1 MDMVSM
7 QQPSVASEVWVP
19 HDKLTLSIM
28 WALEDCDDIMFS
40 GDFLDLPDMDSAF
53 IPAISE
59 LPSFGQT
66 FKRKSLSSLRR
77 EKALSTAR
85 LEDKTSVTVHVS
97 NKVDADRKRFRTVSS
112 FQCARIC
119 SKNAHT
125 ELTLPLML
133 EVQVVEGLQLAKMH
147 CMKSN
152 KISASFLAGAA
163 ALGLRRR
170 RSRAISEPPVK
181 QCACFNAS
189 TSKKK
194 HVTNNDLKEKVFA
207 DERSAIAIPE
217 QKLKEAMLVPHAP
230 RRPQPESHRKRPQI
244 RGVPIVVIPKN

>member
-1 MDMVSM
+1 M
-7 QQPSVASEVWVP
+7 QQSNKATEVVVP
-19 HDKLTLSIM
+19 HDRFSLSMM
-28 WALEDCDDIMFS
+28 WALDDCDHMKFS
-40 GDFLDLPDMDSAF
+40 GDFLDLPDIEPTL
-53 IPAISE
+53 IP
-59 LPSFGQT
+59 T
-66 FKRKSLSSLRR
+66 FKRKSLARLEQER
-77 EKALSTAR
+77 ALSTAR

-194 HVTNNDLKEKVFA
+194 HVTNNDLKEKVVA